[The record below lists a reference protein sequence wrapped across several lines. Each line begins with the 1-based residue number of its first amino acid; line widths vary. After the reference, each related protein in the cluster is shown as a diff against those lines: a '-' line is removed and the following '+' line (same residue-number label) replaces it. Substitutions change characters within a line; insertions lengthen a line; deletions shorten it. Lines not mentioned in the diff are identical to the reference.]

1 MSRESS
7 RDAFRAVNCRSL
19 LHNVYDRLQH
29 SMRVHLLYC
38 CSSVSLDMDL
48 EDSVPLKPAIVGFS
62 DSKNNLLT
70 PQLQAIKFNGVFEF
84 VKFLIL

>member
-1 MSRESS
+1 
-7 RDAFRAVNCRSL
+7 
-19 LHNVYDRLQH
+19 
-29 SMRVHLLYC
+29 MRVNLLYC

-48 EDSVPLKPAIVGFS
+48 EDSVPLKLAIVGFS

-70 PQLQAIKFNGVFEF
+70 PQLQAIKFNGVFDF